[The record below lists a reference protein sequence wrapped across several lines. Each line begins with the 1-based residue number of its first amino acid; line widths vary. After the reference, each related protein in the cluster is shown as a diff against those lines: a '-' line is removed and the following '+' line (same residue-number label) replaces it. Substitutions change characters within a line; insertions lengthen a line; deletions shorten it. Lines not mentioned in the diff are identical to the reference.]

1 MIRRALVVGIA
12 GGSCAG
18 KTVVA
23 GALARRL
30 ADRDALIIPV
40 DAFYHDLS
48 HLPFAERARRDFDHP
63 AAIDFELFERELRA
77 LAGGGG
83 TLIPAYD
90 YAAHARAP
98 RADWRRV
105 PPALP
110 GAPARTLIVEGLHA
124 LYRESVRAIYDLAVF
139 IEAPGALRLVRRL
152 ERDRRERGRGDDDIR
167 RQYAESVTPMY
178 ERFVAPLR
186 ELADLVLDGSRPA
199 DELAAEI
206 AARLDISA

>member
-1 MIRRALVVGIA
+1 M
-12 GGSCAG
+12 
-18 KTVVA
+18 
-23 GALARRL
+23 
-30 ADRDALIIPV
+30 
-40 DAFYHDLS
+40 
-48 HLPFAERARRDFDHP
+48 
-63 AAIDFELFERELRA
+63 
-77 LAGGGG
+77 
-83 TLIPAYD
+83 
-90 YAAHARAP
+90 
-98 RADWRRV
+98 

-110 GAPARTLIVEGLHA
+110 GAPVRILVVEGLHA